1 MKIAFVVGPFPKT
14 SETFIL
20 NQMTGL
26 LDRGHDLD
34 IYASERQPFDALHGD
49 MIRYGLIERTVFLRE
64 GAKSTAMRCAH
75 VLARA
80 ALLLPRTGMRPYLR
94 LLRARP
100 KVPFPLRHAHEMQ
113 KLGCRS
119 YDIIH
124 CQFGTIGS
132 RIQVLRE
139 LGAISGRLVVS
150 FRGFDATRKVNQG
163 LDYSEL
169 FRKGDLFLPV
179 CDSIAR
185 LLIHLGC
192 PREKIRVH
200 RSGISLKAFP
210 YSGRYRMKG
219 EPTRLVSVAR
229 LTEKKGLRFAVDAVA
244 EAVRQG
250 RRISYSIIGD
260 GEEREALERQ
270 IARLGLDGHI
280 SLLGWRSR
288 EEVVGILGGSHI
300 LVAPSIT
307 ASTGDQEGIPNALK
321 EGMAMGLPVL
331 STVHGG
337 IPELV
342 QDGVSG
348 FLVPEGDA
356 RALAEKLCLLAESPG
371 LWQKMGQSGR
381 ARIEAEYDTDV
392 LNDRLVGLYGNLLTT
407 PAALAV

>member
-1 MKIAFVVGPFPKT
+1 MKIAFVVGPFPKP

-26 LDRGHDLD
+26 IDRGHDLD
-34 IYASERQPFDALHGD
+34 IYASEKQPLDALHGD
-49 MIRYGLIERTVFLRE
+49 MIRYRLIERTVFLKG
-64 GAKSTAMRCAH
+64 GAKSAALRCAQ

-80 ALLLPRTGMRPYLR
+80 ALLLPKTGMWPYLR
-94 LLRARP
+94 ILRARP
-100 KVPFPLRHAHEMQ
+100 KVQFPLRQAQEMQ

-139 LGAISGRLVVS
+139 LGAISGKLVVS

-163 LDYSEL
+163 LDYADL
-169 FRKGDLFLPV
+169 FRGGDLFLPV

-185 LLIHLGC
+185 LLKHLGC
-192 PREKIRVH
+192 PLEKIQVH

-210 YSGRYRMKG
+210 YSSRYRLQG

-229 LTEKKGLRFAVDAVA
+229 LTEKKGLRFAVEAVA
-244 EAVRQG
+244 QAVRQG
-250 RRISYSIIGD
+250 RRFSYVIIGD
-260 GEEREALERQ
+260 GEEREALKRQ

-280 SLLGWRSR
+280 RLLGWRSR
-288 EEVVGILGGSHI
+288 EEVIGILGGSHI

-331 STVHGG
+331 STMHAG

-342 QDGVSG
+342 QDCVSG
-348 FLVPEGDA
+348 FLVREGDA
-356 RALAEKLCLLAESPG
+356 SALAEKLCSLADNPG
-371 LWQKMGQSGR
+371 LWQKMGRSGR
-381 ARIEAEYDTDV
+381 DRIEAEYDNDV
-392 LNDRLVGLYGNLLTT
+392 LNDRLVGLYESLKHA
-407 PAALAV
+407 PAAIAV